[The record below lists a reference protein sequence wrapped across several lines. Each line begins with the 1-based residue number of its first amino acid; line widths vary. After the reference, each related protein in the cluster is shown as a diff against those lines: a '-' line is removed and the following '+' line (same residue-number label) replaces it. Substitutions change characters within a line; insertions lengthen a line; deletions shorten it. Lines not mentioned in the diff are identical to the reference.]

1 MSGGEWG
8 KEALQFALPAHPDG
22 KIALKDHQRKQP
34 SCSAQGRQSWNSCT
48 ASTSGLRAGVPR
60 SRCSQDCGH
69 WAWRQGANAPPHIA
83 VSGFPQRMA
92 VELR

>member
-1 MSGGEWG
+1 VSGGEWG

-48 ASTSGLRAGVPR
+48 AST
-60 SRCSQDCGH
+60 
-69 WAWRQGANAPPHIA
+69 
-83 VSGFPQRMA
+83 
-92 VELR
+92 